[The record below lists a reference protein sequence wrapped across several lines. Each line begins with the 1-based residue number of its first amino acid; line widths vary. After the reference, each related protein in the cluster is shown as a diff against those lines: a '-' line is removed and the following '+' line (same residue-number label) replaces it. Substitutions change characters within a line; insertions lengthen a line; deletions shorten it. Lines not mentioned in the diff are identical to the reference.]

1 MVSVLPYI
9 VKKITFFQT
18 LYLLKSKVMYI
29 IQYFRAQN
37 ALYEDFKKL
46 TLLLWSTVAI
56 PINDHFLADILKH
69 KVSNCSAWT

>member
-9 VKKITFFQT
+9 IVKNHFLSNLIF
-18 LYLLKSKVMYI
+18 LLKSKVMYI

-46 TLLLWSTVAI
+46 TLLLWSTVRCQK
-56 PINDHFLADILKH
+56 NTNL
-69 KVSNCSAWT
+69 

>member
-9 VKKITFFQT
+9 VKNHFLTNLIFF
-18 LYLLKSKVMYI
+18 LKSKVMYI

-46 TLLLWSTVAI
+46 TLLLWSTVR
-56 PINDHFLADILKH
+56 
-69 KVSNCSAWT
+69 STSYT

>member
-9 VKKITFFQT
+9 VKNHFHSNLIF
-18 LYLLKSKVMYI
+18 LLKIEIMYI

-46 TLLLWSTVAI
+46 TLLLWSTV
-56 PINDHFLADILKH
+56 D
-69 KVSNCSAWT
+69 V